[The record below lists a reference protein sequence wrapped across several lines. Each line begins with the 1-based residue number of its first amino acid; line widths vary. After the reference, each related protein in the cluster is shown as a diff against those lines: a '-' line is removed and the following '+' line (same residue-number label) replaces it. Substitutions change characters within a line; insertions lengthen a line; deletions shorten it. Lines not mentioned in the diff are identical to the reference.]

1 MFKLKVVHGG
11 REIEIEIPM
20 KDDRWLDSN
29 TDSAIKIIKETVEQ
43 MIKLNQ

>member
-11 REIEIEIPM
+11 REIEIEIPT

-29 TDSAIKIIKETVEQ
+29 TKSAIEIIKETVEQ
-43 MIKLNQ
+43 MLKLNQ